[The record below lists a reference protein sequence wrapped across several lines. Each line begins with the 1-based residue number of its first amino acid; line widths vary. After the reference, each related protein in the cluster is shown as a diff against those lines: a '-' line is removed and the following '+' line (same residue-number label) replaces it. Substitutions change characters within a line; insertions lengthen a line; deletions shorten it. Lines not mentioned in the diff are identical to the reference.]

1 MGMTCLRTVAA
12 IVSTAGLVATAS
24 GATKGLVLTVDPAC
38 GNPFVNAYGP
48 YDYRTN
54 QGPQLKIVE
63 DYHFTPEVEGLIR
76 GVSGALAGEIDYTL
90 RAFPNHHRALAAMMN
105 LSAKMK
111 SNTLKGANWPVEC
124 YFTRALAFRNDDQIA
139 RMLYAKYLSM
149 WNRPAD
155 AVRQLDAI
163 AEAAQDN
170 PFTHHNL
177 GLLYVEVKEYDK
189 ALAQAHR
196 AMELGFVRPDLKD
209 RLVAAGKWADPA
221 PAAPAAPAA
230 AASAASA
237 ASN

>member
-1 MGMTCLRTVAA
+1 MFSLRPLICTPADRIARLNSEVNNALRNPK
-12 IVSTAGLVATAS
+12 VVE

-111 SNTLKGANWPVEC
+111 SNTLKGANWTVEC

-139 RMLYAKYLSM
+139 RMLGCTVM
-149 WNRPAD
+149 RPCSK
-155 AVRQLDAI
+155 RGGSRSI
-163 AEAAQDN
+163 
-170 PFTHHNL
+170 
-177 GLLYVEVKEYDK
+177 G
-189 ALAQAHR
+189 R
-196 AMELGFVRPDLKD
+196 
-209 RLVAAGKWADPA
+209 
-221 PAAPAAPAA
+221 
-230 AASAASA
+230 
-237 ASN
+237 